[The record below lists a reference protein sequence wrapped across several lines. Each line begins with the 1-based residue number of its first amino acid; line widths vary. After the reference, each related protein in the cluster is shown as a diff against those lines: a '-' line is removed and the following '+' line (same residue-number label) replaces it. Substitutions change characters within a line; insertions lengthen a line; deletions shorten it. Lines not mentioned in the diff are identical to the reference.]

1 MKILDALR
9 RRRSRADAPG
19 EEASSPDAAELPFP
33 GYDKL
38 DDKELGARLPELS
51 QVELAGVE
59 TYERSH
65 KNRPE
70 VLEKLRYMHTSEPLP
85 GYDALSPE
93 QIAEAL
99 AGADAETVRAV
110 RDYERKFGD
119 RPEVIEAAARVLPTA
134 KASAAED
141 RADEEQA
148 ERVKEGFAGLE
159 KTAKETA
166 KDAKE
171 TVKDEPE

>member
-1 MKILDALR
+1 MKIIEALR
-9 RRRSRADAPG
+9 KRGSRADQAD
-19 EEASSPDAAELPFP
+19 EAVSSPGAAELPFP

-38 DDKELGARLPELS
+38 DHKALGARFPELS
-51 QVELAGVE
+51 QVELAAVE

-70 VLEKLRYMHTSEPLP
+70 VLDKLRYMHTSEPLP

-99 AGADAETVRAV
+99 AGADAETVKAV
-110 RDYERKFGD
+110 RDYERKFGG
-119 RPEVIEAAARVLPTA
+119 RPQVIEAAARVLPTA

-141 RADEEQA
+141 RADEAKA

-159 KTAKETA
+159 KSAKETT
-166 KDAKE
+166 KDATE
-171 TVKDEPE
+171 TIGHEPG